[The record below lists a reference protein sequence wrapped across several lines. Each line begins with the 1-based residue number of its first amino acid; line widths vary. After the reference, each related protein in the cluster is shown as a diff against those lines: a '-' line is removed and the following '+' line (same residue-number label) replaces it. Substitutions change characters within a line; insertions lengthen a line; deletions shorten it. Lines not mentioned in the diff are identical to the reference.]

1 MDLLEL
7 FEKPLSGEWGTD
19 SGNSIVPVLRTT
31 NFQKNGKLNF
41 ENLVYRNIDI
51 KKNEIKILRYG
62 DTIIEKSGGSPKQPV
77 GRVVFFDKKETKDM
91 FFSNNFTAILRPK
104 KNVHP
109 KFAFYQLRYLYS
121 RKEVIKFQNKTTGII
136 NLKLNDYLKKTRIS
150 EFGYNV
156 QQKIADI
163 LDLASLLIEKRKEQL
178 EAMDQLIQ
186 SVFYEMFGDPVVND
200 KNWEM
205 FNLSNLGE
213 LGRGVS
219 KHRPRND
226 EKLLGGEYPLIQ
238 TGDIANSYIYIYDYK
253 STYSKLGL
261 EQSKLWRK
269 GTLCIT
275 IAANIAKTGILT
287 FNSCFPD
294 SVVGFIANE
303 KTNSIFI
310 NVWFSFFQK
319 IIENSAPESAQ
330 KNINLKIL
338 SNLSV
343 IAPPIDLQNKFASI
357 VEEIEAQKKVMEE
370 SLQEME
376 NNFNALMQKAFK
388 GELFP
393 E

>member
-1 MDLLEL
+1 MRKAYLYELGSVITGNTPPKKKKEYYMNSDISFVKPDDLPYRQSINFLNNSKCYISFCAKDKARIAPKKSILVTCIGIIGKIAIVNKNEVAFNQQINAIIPNEKVIDHRYLAYLLL
-7 FEKPLSGEWGTD
+7 FNRK
-19 SGNSIVPVLRTT
+19 
-31 NFQKNGKLNF
+31 KLNF
-41 ENLVYRNIDI
+41 IANAPIVP
-51 KKNEIKILRYG
+51 
-62 DTIIEKSGGSPKQPV
+62 IINKS
-77 GRVVFFDKKETKDM
+77 D
-91 FFSNNFTAILRPK
+91 FSNFKVKI
-104 KNVHP
+104 HDDIM
-109 KFAFYQLRYLYS
+109 S
-121 RKEVIKFQNKTTGII
+121 
-136 NLKLNDYLKKTRIS
+136 
-150 EFGYNV
+150 
-156 QQKIADI
+156 QQKIADS
-163 LDLASLLIEKRKEQL
+163 LDLASSLIEKRKEQL

-310 NVWFSFFQK
+310 NVWFSFFQE